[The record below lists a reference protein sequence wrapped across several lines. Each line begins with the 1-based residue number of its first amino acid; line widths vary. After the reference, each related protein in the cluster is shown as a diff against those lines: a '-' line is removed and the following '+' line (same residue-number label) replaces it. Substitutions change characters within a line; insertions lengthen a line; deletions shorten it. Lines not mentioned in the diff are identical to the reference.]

1 MKKKFLRCISL
12 LLAVI
17 MLAEML
23 PTAWFASL
31 LPRVYAADIAA
42 PTETYTVPAAAPT
55 DNTITTDIP
64 PTIVDKTGMSNASE
78 CNTQQLNAISD
89 SSETNAPEFYIP
101 EASEVDPQIIYF
113 LNNASAFSQL
123 SVEDA
128 ELLISY
134 TGIPALS
141 FSEMEKSGITL
152 FDSITYASLASDAR
166 CSVSELL
173 ALDLSL
179 NDVRPIVRELAFFNA
194 ILRDDLSDT
203 NLAQKLRN
211 FILLGCSCKQVFSAY
226 GVNQV
231 FEIPMDD
238 LLGISADIAMPTGL
252 SEMEIQKITSLA
264 DSFGLSASA
273 LARYAVAA
281 GISIDEVVAKQDE
294 FTAKQSELATELQSD
309 GETAP
314 SEDVEDAKNFKVS
327 APFIYNYNEAE
338 KIALNSGALIYEC
351 TDYVLPGANG
361 LDLVIG
367 RRYNSQDAFV
377 YSPNK
382 YSKYC
387 AVYTLTI
394 LFCFAVMVRHGTNP
408 PVWSYLTISF
418 CFTFR
423 RTHQK

>member
-1 MKKKFLRCISL
+1 
-12 LLAVI
+12 
-17 MLAEML
+17 
-23 PTAWFASL
+23 
-31 LPRVYAADIAA
+31 
-42 PTETYTVPAAAPT
+42 
-55 DNTITTDIP
+55 
-64 PTIVDKTGMSNASE
+64 
-78 CNTQQLNAISD
+78 
-89 SSETNAPEFYIP
+89 
-101 EASEVDPQIIYF
+101 
-113 LNNASAFSQL
+113 
-123 SVEDA
+123 
-128 ELLISY
+128 
-134 TGIPALS
+134 
-141 FSEMEKSGITL
+141 MEKSGITL

-281 GISIDEVVAKQDE
+281 GISIDEIVAKQDE
-294 FTAKQSELATELQSD
+294 FTAKQSELATELQGD

-387 AVYTLTI
+387 AVYQVVLYLRTWREIPNRGEWDEKNTTHILTYYTRAEAEHAISLWTARSRTEELEDGSTYHVECTAELENVPTLKGDCYSGHLNFYPAHFYNLGHGWSLQFSLIETSGGTQFLHLANGNTYEI
-394 LFCFAVMVRHGTNP
+394 EQSFNYFRLKDYALGDMVLERECTE
-408 PVWSYLTISF
+408 F
-418 CFTFR
+418 
-423 RTHQK
+423 